1 MDHLESMRIF
11 VRVADLG
18 SFVRAAQ
25 ALDVSGAVVTRHVAG
40 LEGRLGARLLNR
52 TTRSL
57 SLTEAGQ
64 LYLERARQVLGELED
79 VEQMVL
85 SRNHQ
90 PIGTLRIVA
99 PVEFGMHN
107 LGSVLQTYT
116 ERYPKVTPDVTLVDR
131 PIDLVEEGF
140 DVGVLVSSQVRA
152 GSIVAR
158 RFTTTYLIA
167 CAAPAYLAKH
177 GVPRQPEQLHDHAWL
192 GQSSESWAAAQTFM
206 GSDGNVRVSP
216 TGAVVANNTEMLRRC
231 ALLGMGIAILP
242 AYLVDEDLASG
253 RLVRLLDDYTLPHI
267 EYSVAYPSRRHLP
280 AKVRTFVDHVIAR
293 FGAMQADVP
302 RVVDDVL
309 DDAHEDALV

>member
-18 SFVRAAQ
+18 SFARAAQ
-25 ALDVSGAVVTRHVAG
+25 AMDVSGAVVTRHVAG

-99 PVEFGMHN
+99 PVEFGMHA
-107 LGSVLQTYT
+107 LGPVLQSYT
-116 ERYPKVTPDVTLVDR
+116 ERYPKVIPDVTLVDR
-131 PIDLVEEGF
+131 PVDLVEEGF
-140 DVGVLVSSQVRA
+140 DVGVMASQQVRA
-152 GSIVAR
+152 GSIVTR
-158 RFTTTYLIA
+158 RFMTTYLIA
-167 CAAPAYLAKH
+167 CAAPTYLAKH
-177 GVPRQPEQLHDHAWL
+177 GVPREPAHLKGHAWL
-192 GQSSESWAAAQTFM
+192 GLSSDDNAAAQTFTGAH
-206 GSDGNVRVSP
+206 GSMRVSP
-216 TGAVVANNTEMLRRC
+216 VDAIVANNAEMLRRC
-231 ALLGMGIAILP
+231 ALLGMGVALLP
-242 AYLVDEDLASG
+242 AYLVGDDLASG
-253 RLVRLLDDYTLPHI
+253 RLVRLLDDYTLPHV

-280 AKVRTFVDHVIAR
+280 AKVRTFVDHVVAR
-293 FGAMQADVP
+293 FGGTPLDLP
-302 RVVDDVL
+302 PVVDDAL
-309 DDAHEDALV
+309 EDALA